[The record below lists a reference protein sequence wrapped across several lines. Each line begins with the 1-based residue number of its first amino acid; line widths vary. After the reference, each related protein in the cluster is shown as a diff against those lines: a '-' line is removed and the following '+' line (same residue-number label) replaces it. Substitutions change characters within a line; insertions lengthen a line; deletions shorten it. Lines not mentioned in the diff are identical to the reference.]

1 MITIILTDLEA
12 RKLRDFLE
20 KRGNKDADL
29 GRVHHKVHHALQ
41 RPAVKRKYNGPPYN
55 RLKEEDKNE

>member
-29 GRVHHKVHHALQ
+29 GRVHHKVHHALL
-41 RPAVKRKYNGPPYN
+41 RPAVKRKYANTKIVVNIG
-55 RLKEEDKNE
+55 DDD